1 MVIEQEIQKQEDFS
15 QILQAIAD
23 GLSEASS
30 EQAFDQLTARL
41 AKATGADFAFISEVQ
56 HNQLRAETVSYFAR
70 GQHTAN
76 FTYELTGTPCIKTI
90 TADHCVFANNVRDVF
105 PHASCLKKMQAE
117 AFIGTRLA
125 NETGN
130 TLGLIATVHLEPVQ
144 NLEFLSAV
152 QKLFA
157 ERAALALASHH
168 AGQAQSLLRRQLHS
182 ILSITQ
188 EAIIATDEQSDII
201 LFSKGAELIFGYD
214 AEDVLGKSVNI
225 LLPEHAREKHRGQMQ
240 GFLASEES
248 SRLMTQRDGD
258 IMAMRKDG
266 SIFPAEASIT
276 KTRTDSE
283 LTVTVVLRDITE
295 RQQSQRALQSATR
308 MQTLGN
314 LAAGLAHDFNNI
326 LTLIQGS
333 LDLVSPRARESAEDR
348 HYFNVAQKAT
358 ERGAELVSRLLAFG
372 RPRTLST
379 EVIDPSKLI
388 HQLIGMLRV
397 TLGAHITVEFEP
409 CKSQCKVLVDPSQLE
424 NALVNLSFNAR
435 DAMKTGGKLRIVM
448 NCLDHEGSR
457 ELSELDLEP
466 GRYVQIQV
474 IDTGEGMDPT
484 MRDKAG
490 QAFVSTKLD
499 TGGSGLGLSMVQ
511 GFIRSANG
519 AMRISSEPNRGTTVD
534 LFLPSVSEPSARP
547 GTRTEGTEAGQKTI
561 LIVEDQP
568 DVRELAVQYAKTLGY
583 DVLDAEDGP
592 RALELIAEH
601 PEIDLLFTDYQLP
614 GGHSG
619 LDLANHFSTVR
630 PDAKVLISSGYD
642 TQAIDLAKFMLLPKP
657 YSLQIFDKT
666 LRKLFKA

>member
-1 MVIEQEIQKQEDFS
+1 M
-15 QILQAIAD
+15 AIAQEKIIQD
-23 GLSEASS
+23 DLSQVLQSIVEGLADIHCDEP
-30 EQAFDQLTARL
+30 FDSLTARL
-41 AKATGADFAFISEVQ
+41 AQATGADFAFIAEIQ
-56 HNQLRAETVSYFAR
+56 QDQLTAQTLSFFAQ
-70 GQHTAN
+70 GKHTTN
-76 FTYELTGTPCIKTI
+76 FEYELPGTPCIKTI
-90 TADHCVFANNVRDVF
+90 TADHCVFARDVQGIF
-105 PHASCLKKMQAE
+105 PHASCLQRMQAE
-117 AFIGTRLA
+117 TFIGTRLA
-125 NETGN
+125 SKGGN
-130 TLGLIATVHLEPVQ
+130 TMGLIAIVHQSPVE
-144 NLEFLSAV
+144 NHELLAAI

-157 ERAALALASHH
+157 EGASLALASHRR
-168 AGQAQSLLRRQLHS
+168 GQSQSMLERQLNS

-188 EAIIATDEQSDII
+188 EAIIATDENSNII
-201 LFSKGAELIFGYD
+201 LFSKGAELIFGYE
-214 AEDVLGKSVNI
+214 AEEVLGQSVNI
-225 LLPEHAREKHRGQMQ
+225 LLPDHARQKHQQQMQ
-240 GFLASEES
+240 GFLESNES
-248 SRLMTQRDGD
+248 SRLMTQRNGD
-258 IMAMRKDG
+258 IKAMRKDG

-276 KTRTDSE
+276 KSRTADE
-283 LTVTVVLRDITE
+283 VTVTVVLRDITE

-333 LDLVSPRARESAEDR
+333 LDLVSPRARELAEDR
-348 HYFNVAQKAT
+348 HYFEVAQKAT
-358 ERGAELVSRLLAFG
+358 ARGAELVSRLLAFG

-379 EVIDPSKLI
+379 EIIDPSKLI
-388 HQLIGMLRV
+388 QQLVGMLRV
-397 TLGAHITVEFEP
+397 TLGAHITVEFTP
-409 CKSQCKVLVDPSQLE
+409 CKSECKVLVDPSQLE

-435 DAMKTGGKLRIVM
+435 DAMKSGGTLRIVM
-448 NCLDHEGSR
+448 NCLDYEGSR

-474 IDTGEGMDPT
+474 IDTGEGMDAA
-484 MRDKAG
+484 MRHKAG
-490 QAFVSTKLD
+490 EAFVSTKLD

-511 GFIRSANG
+511 GFVRSAHG
-519 AMRISSEPNRGTTVD
+519 AMRISSEPGQGTTID
-534 LFLPSVSEPSARP
+534 LFLPSVSKQTTNTIATNEDSKAKP
-547 GTRTEGTEAGQKTI
+547 KTI

-592 RALELIAEH
+592 KALALIEQH